1 MFLPE
6 APRAGILFW
15 GYDLDMK
22 RFLKT
27 IGKIF
32 LFLLAL
38 LVFAVAVLFIGHRI
52 MLANEEPLLEKP
64 IGQLIEVDG
73 HNMCVYTEGEG
84 EHTLLFLSGSGTPA
98 PVLDFKSLYSLLNDD
113 YRIVVIEKYGYGF
126 SDVVDTERSFTTIL
140 RQDREVLEKAGIE
153 GPFILCP
160 HSMSGLEAIMWAQ
173 DYPDEV
179 EAIVGLDNVLPRT
192 YDNYDVE
199 AVLKLESIFS
209 AARELGLARLYYS
222 DSFLPDSLTHE
233 EKNLY
238 RAIASRNLV
247 NVDVVNEGRA
257 IFDAVRLID
266 SKPKPDVPMIM
277 FISDGTET
285 NGSDWVGNHYLYASD
300 LSDAK
305 VVELGC
311 GHYVHYFKA
320 DEIASEMRSFIENEL
335 G

>member
-1 MFLPE
+1 M
-6 APRAGILFW
+6 
-15 GYDLDMK
+15 
-22 RFLKT
+22 
-27 IGKIF
+27 
-32 LFLLAL
+32 
-38 LVFAVAVLFIGHRI
+38 
-52 MLANEEPLLEKP
+52 
-64 IGQLIEVDG
+64 
-73 HNMCVYTEGEG
+73 
-84 EHTLLFLSGSGTPA
+84 
-98 PVLDFKSLYSLLNDD
+98 NDD

-160 HSMSGLEAIMWAQ
+160 HSLSGLEAILWAQ

-199 AVLKLESIFS
+199 GTLKLEGLFTV
-209 AARELGLARLYYS
+209 ARELGIARLYYS
-222 DSFLPDSLTHE
+222 DSFLPDSLSKE
-233 EKNLY
+233 DKDLY

-247 NVDVVNEGRA
+247 NVDVMNEGKA

-277 FISDGTET
+277 FISDGKET
-285 NGSDWVGNHYLYASD
+285 NGSDWIGNHYAYAAD
-300 LSDAK
+300 LSNAK
-305 VVELGC
+305 VFELGC

-320 DEIASEMRSFIENEL
+320 DEIAKETRAFLKEQF

>member
-1 MFLPE
+1 M
-6 APRAGILFW
+6 
-15 GYDLDMK
+15 GYDFVMK
-22 RFLKT
+22 KVLKT
-27 IGKIF
+27 IGKII
-32 LFLLAL
+32 LVLLAL
-38 LVFAVAVLFIGHRI
+38 IVILVAGLFIWHRI
-52 MLANEEPLLEKP
+52 MLAKEEPLLEQP

-98 PVLDFKSLYSLLNDD
+98 PIIDFKCLYSLLSDD
-113 YRIVVIEKYGYGF
+113 YRIVVIEKYGYGY
-126 SDVVDTERSFTTIL
+126 SDIVDTERSFTTIL
-140 RQDREVLEKAGIE
+140 RQDREALEKAGIE

-179 EAIVGLDNVLPRT
+179 EAIIGLDNVLPRT

-199 AVLKLESIFS
+199 GVLKLEGLFS
-209 AARELGLARLYYS
+209 VARELGLVRLYYS
-222 DSFLPDSLTHE
+222 DSFLPDSLTQE
-233 EKNLY
+233 EKDLY

-266 SKPKPDVPMIM
+266 SKPVPDVPMIM
-277 FISDGTET
+277 FISDGKET
-285 NGSDWVGNHYLYASD
+285 NGSDWVGNHYAYAEK
-300 LSDAK
+300 LTNAR
-305 VVELGC
+305 VIELGC
-311 GHYVHYFKA
+311 GHYVHYFLP
-320 DEIASEMRSFIENEL
+320 DEIAAQMRSFIGNEL